1 MYIKKGSKTT
11 HIIFTALLILILT
24 FSFYQ
29 PMETYAANKTL
40 VYEQSK
46 NADILASN
54 KYSIKLNVTAD
65 LEINVFVPAPI
76 GVTFTIKNSSGKVVG
91 NPMVLTN
98 YDDSWILDGRG
109 WYTYKYVVNQLKKG
123 SYSVEYVFDQETKF
137 DAKIVQLSNNVS
149 LSSNKLSIT
158 KGFVKTLKVNNG
170 VATSWTSSN
179 SSVASVNRKGKITG
193 KKIGT
198 TTVTAHLK

>member
-98 YDDSWILDGRG
+98 YDDSWILD
-109 WYTYKYVVNQLKKG
+109 
-123 SYSVEYVFDQETKF
+123 
-137 DAKIVQLSNNVS
+137 
-149 LSSNKLSIT
+149 
-158 KGFVKTLKVNNG
+158 
-170 VATSWTSSN
+170 
-179 SSVASVNRKGKITG
+179 
-193 KKIGT
+193 
-198 TTVTAHLK
+198 